1 MSDCPRCGAAGAG
14 EEYCLTCGAHLR
26 APAREPRIRAGAP
39 GAVLAVVI
47 LAALG
52 ALVAIAV
59 SRGSST
65 RTIVVATSLPAR
77 TTVRLAPV
85 LGTVA
90 VTVTTTPPV
99 TTSAPRPLPGA
110 TALTSWTLPDGYTVV
125 LASVSSASDRAT
137 AVQIAKHALA
147 QGLSQVGVIDS
158 KDFSGLAPG
167 FFVVFSGVYA
177 SEAEA
182 SQHLAQAKR
191 AGFAAAYA
199 RHVTR

>member
-1 MSDCPRCGAAGAG
+1 MRDCPRCGGADAG
-14 EEYCLTCGAHLR
+14 EEYCLTCGAHLG
-26 APAREPRIRAGAP
+26 APEPEPRIRAGSPAT
-39 GAVLAVVI
+39 VLGIVV

-59 SRGSST
+59 SRGGST
-65 RTIVVATSLPAR
+65 KTTIVATSLPAR

-85 LGTVA
+85 LGTLA
-90 VTVTTTPPV
+90 VPVTTAPAVTTTAAPPV
-99 TTSAPRPLPGA
+99 TGA
-110 TALTSWTLPDGYTVV
+110 ATLTPWTLPDGYTLV
-125 LASVSSASDRAT
+125 LASVTNASGRAT

-147 QGLSQVGVIDS
+147 QGLSEVGVIDS
-158 KDFSGLAPG
+158 RDFTGLAPG
-167 FFVVFSGVYA
+167 YFVVFSGAYS

>member
-1 MSDCPRCGAAGAG
+1 MHGGS
-14 EEYCLTCGAHLR
+14 
-26 APAREPRIRAGAP
+26 PA
-39 GAVLAVVI
+39 AVLGVVV

-59 SRGSST
+59 SRGGPAKT
-65 RTIVVATSLPAR
+65 TLVATNLPAR
-77 TTVRLAPV
+77 TTIRLGPVRGTLAAPSTSAPV
-85 LGTVA
+85 G
-90 VTVTTTPPV
+90 
-99 TTSAPRPLPGA
+99 TTSAPPPA
-110 TALTSWTLPDGYTVV
+110 PAPAALTAWTVPDGYTVV
-125 LASVSSASDRAT
+125 VASVSGASGKPT

-147 QGLSQVGVIDS
+147 QGLPAVGVIAS

-167 FFVVFSGVYA
+167 YFVVFSGVYS

-199 RHVTR
+199 RHVVR